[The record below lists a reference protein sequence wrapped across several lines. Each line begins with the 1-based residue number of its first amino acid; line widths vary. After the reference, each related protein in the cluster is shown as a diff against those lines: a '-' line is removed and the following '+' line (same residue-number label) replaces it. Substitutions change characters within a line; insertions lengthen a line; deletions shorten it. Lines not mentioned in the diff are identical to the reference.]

1 MDIKNF
7 ESGTYREGFKYKY
20 FLPEKINHNFIISD
34 NKTQELLE
42 RASFKLGELNS
53 CALFVPDIDTFIKSY
68 VKKEAV
74 TSSRIEGTRT
84 NIEEAF
90 SDELDIDPEYRDDW
104 REVNQYVEAMN
115 FALEE
120 LKTIPL
126 SNRLIKH
133 AHKILLSQ
141 VRGEHKQPGEFR
153 KSQNWIGGATIDDAA
168 FIPPSHDYVP
178 ELMSDLELFMHNEQI
193 SVPHLVKA
201 AIVHY
206 QFETIHPFLDGNG
219 RMGRM
224 LITLYLVSKGI
235 MKVPMLYT
243 SDFFEKNKIAYID
256 KLTFT
261 REKNELLG
269 WINFFLLAVEQTAG
283 RATNSL
289 QEIIKLKE
297 RLINQRISNLGRKI
311 KTAQMLLGFLFSSPV
326 VSVKSV
332 EKFLGFSPRAAN
344 AIVKDFESLGIL
356 KEITG
361 YKRNRLF
368 TFNDYLKI
376 LEK

>member
-7 ESGTYREGFKYKY
+7 KSGAYREGFKYKY
-20 FLPEKINHNFIISD
+20 FLPEKINHSFIISD
-34 NKTQELLE
+34 NKTHELLE

-53 CALFVPDIDTFIKSY
+53 CALFAPDIDTFIKSY

-74 TSSRIEGTRT
+74 NSSRIEGTRT

-90 SDELDIDPEYRDDW
+90 SDELDIDPEYRNDW

-115 FALEE
+115 SALEKLE
-120 LKTIPL
+120 RIPL

-133 AHKILLSQ
+133 AHKVLLSQ

-168 FIPPSHDYVP
+168 FIPPSYDHVP

-224 LITLYLVSKGI
+224 LITLYLASKGI
-235 MKVPMLYT
+235 MKMPLLYT

-256 KLTFT
+256 KLTLT
-261 REKNELLG
+261 REKNDLLG
-269 WINFFLLAVEQTAG
+269 WIHFFLLGVEQTAG

-297 RLINQRISNLGRKI
+297 RLISEKISKLGRKI
-311 KTAQMLLGFLFSSPV
+311 KTAQMLLTFLFSSPV
-326 VSVKSV
+326 VPVKKV
-332 EKFLGFSPRAAN
+332 GNFLELSPRAAN
-344 AIVKDFESLGIL
+344 AIVKDFENLGIL
-356 KEITG
+356 NEITG

-368 TFNDYLKI
+368 IFNDYLKI

>member
-1 MDIKNF
+1 MDVKNF
-7 ESGTYREGFKYKY
+7 KSGTHREGFKYKY

-53 CALFVPDIDTFIKSY
+53 CALFVPDIGTFIKSY
-68 VKKEAV
+68 VRKEAV

-104 REVNQYVEAMN
+104 REVTQYVEAIN

-126 SNRLIKH
+126 SNRLIKN
-133 AHKILLSQ
+133 AHKALLSQ

-168 FIPPSHDYVP
+168 FVPPSHEYVP
-178 ELMSDLELFMHNEQI
+178 ELMSDLELFLHNGQI

-224 LITLYLVSKGI
+224 LITLFLVSKGI
-235 MKVPMLYT
+235 MKMPLLYT

-256 KLTFT
+256 KLTLA
-261 REKNELLG
+261 REKNDLLG
-269 WINFFLLAVEQTAG
+269 WIHFFLLAVEQTAG
-283 RATNSL
+283 RATNGL

-297 RLINQRISNLGRKI
+297 RLINEQLSKLGRKI
-311 KTAQMLLGFLFSSPV
+311 KTAQMLLNFLFSFPV
-326 VSVKSV
+326 VPVKKV
-332 EKFLGFSPRAAN
+332 EKFLELSPRAAN

-368 TFNDYLKI
+368 IFNDYLKI

>member
-7 ESGTYREGFKYKY
+7 KSGTHREGFKYKY

-34 NKTQELLE
+34 NKIQELLE

-68 VKKEAV
+68 VRKEAV

-104 REVNQYVEAMN
+104 REVTQYVEAIN

-126 SNRLIKH
+126 SNRLVKN
-133 AHKILLSQ
+133 AHKVLLSQ

-168 FIPPSHDYVP
+168 FVPPSHEYVP
-178 ELMSDLELFMHNEQI
+178 ELMSDLELFMHNGQI
-193 SVPHLVKA
+193 SVPHLVKV

-235 MKVPMLYT
+235 MKMPLLYT
-243 SDFFEKNKIAYID
+243 SDFFDKNKIAYID
-256 KLTFT
+256 KLTLT
-261 REKNELLG
+261 REKNDLLG
-269 WINFFLLAVEQTAG
+269 WIHFFLLAVEQTAG
-283 RATNSL
+283 RATNGL
-289 QEIIKLKE
+289 EEIIKLKE
-297 RLINQRISNLGRKI
+297 RLINEKLSKLGRKI
-311 KTAQMLLGFLFSSPV
+311 KTAQMLLTFLFSFPV
-326 VSVKSV
+326 VPVKKV
-332 EKFLGFSPRAAN
+332 EKFLELSPRAAN
-344 AIVKDFESLGIL
+344 AIVKDFENLGIL

-368 TFNDYLKI
+368 IFNDYLKI